1 MEEVHRISS
10 KVSDLDQQLRREKE
24 EHHRYLSNTCTCHFD
39 PFLYYYVNIWKVL
52 SKYAIHNFH
61 LVYIPM

>member
-24 EHHRYLSNTCTCHFD
+24 EYHRYLSNT
-39 PFLYYYVNIWKVL
+39 
-52 SKYAIHNFH
+52 
-61 LVYIPM
+61 